1 MKLKNLIF
9 ISATVSV
16 ALLLFSIFSNAPKT
30 TIKIAKP
37 DQCISCHSSMSD
49 IDHAHP
55 KEIFGC
61 AVCHGGNRWATNKK
75 AAHGGIVLN
84 PASLE
89 HASIFCVKCHKDI
102 VKRVSKSMM
111 QSQSGILN
119 VLKYQWGE
127 NSDLNSTIGIDE
139 LKKEVKSSLATDH
152 FRKLCAACHINQ
164 SEKIFKNK
172 KIARGGGCSDCH
184 RVSKTNKNHHAVF
197 TSRIPTKNCL
207 KCHNRSNRIGLSYE
221 GVFES
226 AGYGTPYK
234 HGDFSHKMSDGKRF
248 YYKLPDDIHHKLAN
262 MSCIDCHTQKGV
274 MGDGKKHH
282 HMEEAED
289 IKCKDCHKP
298 KFKKANT
305 LAETLADTNEKI
317 EIKSPIAYTKKFKSP
332 LYNVQKDKNR
342 TVFYRKADGKRFNL
356 EKMSDKPYHTLAI
369 HKRLDCSACHSS
381 WMPSCYGCHEVYFEN
396 GKQYDWIKHKS
407 TKGQWQ
413 ELRSFLRFE
422 SPSLGIGYN
431 KKIMPFAPGCQ
442 VIGTLFKSKKIEKFH
457 SLAMAGWDP
466 HTTQKKSRACVDCH
480 FNPASLGLG
489 RGNLDIK
496 EGNIT
501 FTPIY
506 DSIQSGM
513 PFSYP
518 IDAFVSVKGKQ
529 FQSTSRKEARSFNR
543 AELDKIVG
551 AYKCIICHNSY
562 NDKIYKDFN
571 QSKKLFYSGKT
582 SCLKQ

>member
-1 MKLKNLIF
+1 MKLKNILF
-9 ISATVSV
+9 ILAPIGL
-16 ALLLFSIFSNAPKT
+16 ALLIFSIFSTTPKIVPKVT
-30 TIKIAKP
+30 KP
-37 DQCISCHSSMSD
+37 DQCISCHNDMSD

-61 AVCHGGNRWATNKK
+61 ASCHGGNKWATDKGN
-75 AAHGGIVLN
+75 AHKGIVLN
-84 PASLE
+84 PARLE
-89 HASIFCVKCHKDI
+89 HASIFCIKCHKDI
-102 VKRVSKSMM
+102 IKRVDNSMM
-111 QSQSGILN
+111 NSQSGILN
-119 VLKYQWGE
+119 VLKYQWRE
-127 NSDLNSTIGIDE
+127 SKDLNSTIGINNLRGE
-139 LKKEVKSSLATDH
+139 SNNSLASSH

-164 SEKIFKNK
+164 DEKIFKNK

-184 RVSKTNKNHHAVF
+184 RVSKTKGNLHAKF
-197 TSRIPTKNCL
+197 TTKIPTKNCL

-234 HGDFSHKMSDGKRF
+234 HGDFTHKMSDGRRF
-248 YYKLPDDIHHKLAN
+248 YYNLPDDIHHKSAN
-262 MSCIDCHTQKGV
+262 MSCIDCHTEKGV
-274 MGDGKKHH
+274 MGDSKKHF

-298 KFKKANT
+298 HFKKANS
-305 LAETLADTNEKI
+305 LAVTLADTNEKI
-317 EIKSPIAYTKKFKSP
+317 PEPKIIAYTKKFNSP
-332 LYNVQKDKNR
+332 LYNIQKDKNQ

-381 WMPSCYGCHEVYFEN
+381 WAPSCYGCHEVYFEN

-442 VIGTLFKSKKIEKFH
+442 VIGTILKSKKIEKFH
-457 SLAMAGWDP
+457 SMAMAGWDP
-466 HTTQKKSRACVDCH
+466 HTTQKKSRTCVDCH

-496 EGNIT
+496 DGNIT

-506 DSIQSGM
+506 NSTQSGM

-518 IDAFVSVKGKQ
+518 IDAFVSPKGKQ
-529 FQSTSRKEARSFNR
+529 FQSTSRKEARSFNKS
-543 AELDKIVG
+543 ELNKIVG
-551 AYKCIICHNSY
+551 AYKCIICHNTY
-562 NDKIYKDFN
+562 NDKIYKNFN
-571 QSKKLFYSGKT
+571 QSKKLFYSGET
-582 SCLKQ
+582 SCLK